1 MKISLKKVVN
11 GSIVIAFIGMLIC
24 FPFQDAFIGGLL
36 FAACSAATI
45 GGLADSFA
53 VRALFGQPLKIRW
66 PHWMG
71 TNIIARNRERLIKE
85 LVDMVEHELLSPDII
100 IKQLKSYKPAHAI
113 ITYMT
118 SEQGE
123 RALKELATRLL
134 SDLLKVSSP
143 AVISLSLKRLVKQGL
158 HATRPTVVVGGF
170 ITWLIREQYDR
181 KVASVLA
188 KQLKQFIQQD
198 AVKQFVYEFIA
209 TALRSYEN
217 NKKGRQFV
225 NGIAGLNAE
234 ELTSKIMSLASDTLT
249 GVENGEHALLSK
261 LRQMLQQL
269 VMSWEED
276 EKQSDLWN
284 ERIRKLGEAVL
295 GGILTPQMIENA
307 IQLLITQLADAD
319 DSSTDAS
326 IVKQWLD
333 QQINKLLT
341 RLSEQSEMHEQINHY
356 MISTLTAFI
365 ERNHNYIGKLVREKL
380 EQFDEQQLI
389 ELVEEKAGKD
399 LQYIRLNGTFVGALI
414 GVMLFLVQA
423 LIGGLLA

>member
-1 MKISLKKVVN
+1 
-11 GSIVIAFIGMLIC
+11 
-24 FPFQDAFIGGLL
+24 
-36 FAACSAATI
+36 
-45 GGLADSFA
+45 
-53 VRALFGQPLKIRW
+53 
-66 PHWMG
+66 
-71 TNIIARNRERLIKE
+71 
-85 LVDMVEHELLSPDII
+85 
-100 IKQLKSYKPAHAI
+100 
-113 ITYMT
+113 
-118 SEQGE
+118 
-123 RALKELATRLL
+123 
-134 SDLLKVSSP
+134 
-143 AVISLSLKRLVKQGL
+143 KRLVKQGL

-261 LRQMLQQL
+261 LRQMMQQL

-276 EKQSDLWN
+276 EKQSDLWS

-295 GGILTPQMIENA
+295 GGILTPQMIEDA
-307 IQLLITQLADAD
+307 IQLLITQLDDAD